1 MAVSTTNAY
10 DGPFSANGV
19 TLSFPFTF
27 TAQGTGDVA
36 VLIDDQPVT
45 EGYTVELYEG
55 GGGTV
60 TFAVAPGPGNLVV
73 WLDPDFTQ
81 TTAFENGSAWLA
93 APVNLAN
100 DRAALRDQAL
110 SRDLKR
116 CMRIPLGENAGTL
129 PAAAKRK
136 GKFFAF
142 SPIDGTAVLADAVN
156 GDALLRAD
164 ISSTDANKGA
174 TLVGMPG
181 GGTLNDVIVPCPD
194 RAALATRSNRSIM
207 AYLLESGRQ
216 GYFYFSTANLATAVS
231 ADPAQAFYVA
241 PSTDRSGAS
250 GAWVRGGAS
259 DAIADVRWF
268 GAVGNSS
275 TDDTA
280 AMQAAIA
287 WLNAKRGRTLQIPTT
302 TGSFTFSTDLV
313 ILQNNV
319 RIEGVGGGYGK
330 LRGNNAARIVLG
342 QSIQG
347 DPDTAGKVTKLGT
360 KVSYCTLSSLAI
372 QPAGNHPRECV
383 LLDYADSTL
392 IELCDIGPS
401 VQDGSTFTV
410 GIKTNWVQWV
420 YIDRNQINVNGACL
434 WLRRPTTHTQNE
446 DHFHITRNQLYI
458 GKIAPL
464 DGSTP
469 ANIVIEG
476 DANCGYA
483 MFEFELRGNHIG
495 KFLSGSTAAST
506 MTGGLRLVAPD
517 TSGDF
522 RSLHTASIRDNFF
535 EYVNYPIDFARGL
548 MGASDSS
555 AIDFSGNC
563 VLSATLVFHGTG
575 VTKATATLGANYFLQ
590 CDTLVDGIKCLFN
603 GYNRYSSVATVTVQA
618 LNNHRIAHKQTG
630 SGSLSSVRLEARGTA
645 AVAAGQTYVDIT
657 HGLSLTPTDF
667 SAISTTSGWTP
678 NFWISAAGA
687 TTFRINFADPGAAKY
702 VRWTASVAD
711 A

>member
-27 TAQGTGDVA
+27 TAQSTADVA
-36 VLIDDQPVT
+36 VLLDDQPIT
-45 EGYTVELYEG
+45 AGYTVELYEG

-60 TFAVAPGPGNLVV
+60 TFAAAPGPGKLVV

-129 PAAAKRK
+129 PSAAKRK

-156 GDALLRAD
+156 GDALLRSDMA
-164 ISSTDANKGA
+164 STDANKGA
-174 TLVGMPG
+174 TLVGIPG
-181 GGTLNDVIVPCPD
+181 GGTLNDVIVPCAT
-194 RAALATRSNRSIM
+194 RSALATRTNRAVM
-207 AYLLESGRQ
+207 AYLLETGRQ
-216 GYFYFSTANLATAVS
+216 GYFYFSTDNLASAVTA
-231 ADPAQAFYVA
+231 DTAQAFYIP
-241 PSTDRSGAS
+241 PSTDRTGAS
-250 GAWVRGGAS
+250 GAWVRAGGS

-268 GAVGNSS
+268 GAVGTPN
-275 TDDTA
+275 TDDSI
-280 AMQAAIA
+280 AMQAAID

-302 TGSFTFSTDLV
+302 TAAFTFSSDLV
-313 ILQNNV
+313 ILQNNA

-330 LRGNNAARIVLG
+330 LRGTGGARIVLG
-342 QSIQG
+342 RALPG
-347 DPDTAGKVTKLGT
+347 APDTAGQITKTGT

-372 QPAGNHPRECV
+372 QPQGNHPGECV
-383 LLDYADSTL
+383 LLDFADSTL

-401 VQDGSTFTV
+401 SQDGSTFTI

-469 ANIVIEG
+469 ANVVIEG
-476 DANCGYA
+476 DLNCGYA

-495 KFLSGSTAAST
+495 KFLSGSTAVTT
-506 MTGGLRLVAPD
+506 MTGGLRLVGTDP
-517 TSGDF
+517 SGDF
-522 RSLHTASIRDNFF
+522 RSLHSACVRDNFF

-548 MGASDSS
+548 GGASDSS

-575 VTKATATLGANYFLQ
+575 TNKATATLGANYFLQ

-603 GYNRYSSVATVTVQA
+603 GYNRYSAIATLSVQT
-618 LNNHRIAHKQTG
+618 LNNHRFAHKQTG
-630 SGSLSSVRLEARGTA
+630 SGSLPSVRLEARGTT

-667 SAISTTSGWTP
+667 NIIPTSSGWAP

-687 TTFRINFADPGAAKY
+687 TTFRINFTDPGASKY
-702 VRWTASVAD
+702 LRWTASVAD